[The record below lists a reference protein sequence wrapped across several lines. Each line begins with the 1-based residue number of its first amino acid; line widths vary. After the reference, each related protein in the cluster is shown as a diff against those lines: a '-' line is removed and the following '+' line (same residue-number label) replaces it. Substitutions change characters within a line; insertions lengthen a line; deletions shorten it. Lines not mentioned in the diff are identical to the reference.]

1 MNFSRHVYTIVKR
14 TTLRYIEDKCGVQAR
29 SLSYVSLLS
38 FIPIL
43 IVTFMVFHYFSFYP
57 LLKEKLFVLLNNFV
71 LPDRA
76 KDISI
81 YLANIMDNI
90 RAIGFF
96 GTIIAIGIIL
106 VLIIELSRVINRIWK
121 VREKKSLL
129 YNIIRFFL
137 FIVFSIILI
146 VLTFYLQNYMSLQN
160 LFGSFHL
167 ISLEKRYVFRLISLV
182 LHWILLSEI
191 YFFIPQ
197 GKKNILYSFIS
208 GVFAG
213 SLWYL
218 VRWGLNIYV
227 KILPQINII
236 YGSLVFIPLFLLW
249 LYFSWMIV
257 LFGLELNYTFHFNR
271 K

>member
-1 MNFSRHVYTIVKR
+1 MIFPRHLYTIAKR
-14 TTLRYIEDKCGVQAR
+14 STLRFIEDKCGVQAR

-38 FIPIL
+38 LIPVL
-43 IVTFMVFHYFSFYP
+43 IVTFLVFHYFSFYP
-57 LLKEKLFVLLNNFV
+57 LLKEKMFVLLNNFV

-76 KDISI
+76 NDISI
-81 YLANIMDNI
+81 YLENIMDNI

-96 GTIIAIGIIL
+96 GTIIAVGMIL

-121 VREKKSLL
+121 VREIRSFL
-129 YNIIRFFL
+129 YNVFRFLL
-137 FIVFSIILI
+137 FIIFSIILI
-146 VLTFYLQNYMSLQN
+146 LLTFYLQNYMSLQN
-160 LFGSFHL
+160 LFGASPFL
-167 ISLEKRYVFRLISLV
+167 SLEKRYTVRLLSLI
-182 LHWILLSEI
+182 LHWILLSEL
-191 YFFIPQ
+191 YYFIPQ
-197 GKKNILYSFIS
+197 GKKKVLYSFIS

-218 VRWGLNIYV
+218 VRWGLNLYV
-227 KILPQINII
+227 KIIPQINII

-249 LYFSWMIV
+249 LNFSWMIV

>member
-1 MNFSRHVYTIVKR
+1 MNFSHLVYTLVKR
-14 TTLRYIEDKCGVQAR
+14 TTLRFIEDKCGVQAR

-43 IVTFMVFHYFSFYP
+43 IVTFLVFRYFSFYP
-57 LLKEKLFVLLNNFV
+57 LLKEKMFVLLNNFV

-76 KDISI
+76 NEISV

-96 GTIIAIGIIL
+96 GTIIAIGMIFIL
-106 VLIIELSRVINRIWK
+106 IVELSRVINRIWK
-121 VREKKSLL
+121 VRETKSLL
-129 YNIIRFFL
+129 YNIIRFLL
-137 FIVFSIILI
+137 FIIFSIILI
-146 VLTFYLQNYMSLQN
+146 VLTFYLQNYMSLQK
-160 LFGSFHL
+160 LFGSIRL
-167 ISLEKRYVFRLISLV
+167 ISLEKRYTFRLISLV
-182 LHWILLSEI
+182 LHWILLSEV
-191 YFFIPQ
+191 YYFIPQ
-197 GKKNILYSFIS
+197 GKKSIFFSLIS
-208 GVFAG
+208 GIFAG

-227 KILPQINII
+227 KIIPQINII

-249 LYFSWMIV
+249 LYFSWVIV